1 MRRLSPVTA
10 SLLLLLA
17 AGFAL
22 QRAFADPWVVAF
34 ALWPLDAA
42 SLIPSPQ
49 GPLSVHF
56 SPWQLVTYS
65 FLHGGIL
72 HLAVNGVALWMFG
85 PPIERLLGPG
95 PFAFYWFACVVGAAV
110 AQLLTLRWTVDG
122 GALVPTIGASGGAFG
137 VLLAFGMFYPRER
150 ILLLIPPIPMP
161 AWLFVILYAALELYL
176 GVTRDASGVAH
187 FAHLGGMLAGFA
199 LIQYWRGRLPIRPR
213 RILMR

>member
-1 MRRLSPVTA
+1 MQRLTPVTMA
-10 SLLLLLA
+10 LLLALA

-22 QRAFADPWVVAF
+22 QLALGDPWVVAF

-42 SLIPSPQ
+42 TVIPSPD
-49 GPLSVHF
+49 GPLAVHF
-56 SPWQLVTYS
+56 SPWQLLSYS

-72 HLAVNGVALWMFG
+72 HLLVNAFALWMFG
-85 PPIERLLGPG
+85 PPIERLLGRG
-95 PFAFYWFACVVGAAV
+95 PFAAYWFTCVAGAAV
-110 AQLLTLRWTVDG
+110 AQLLTLRWTMAG
-122 GALVPTIGASGGAFG
+122 EALVPTIGASGGAFG

-176 GVTRDASGVAH
+176 GVTRDGSGVAH
-187 FAHLGGMLAGFA
+187 FAHLGGMLAGFV

>member
-1 MRRLSPVTA
+1 MRRFTPVTTT
-10 SLLLLLA
+10 LLLLLA

-22 QRAFADPWVVAF
+22 QLAFADPWVVAF
-34 ALWPLDAA
+34 ALWPLDTAT
-42 SLIPSPQ
+42 SIPSPQ
-49 GPLSVHF
+49 GTLAVHF

-72 HLAVNGVALWMFG
+72 HLLVNALALWMFG
-85 PPIERLLGPG
+85 PPIERLLGRG
-95 PFAFYWFACVVGAAV
+95 PFAFYWFACVAGAAV
-110 AQLLTLRWTVDG
+110 AQLLTLRWTLDG

-137 VLLAFGMFYPRER
+137 VLLAFGMFFPRER

-176 GVTRDASGVAH
+176 GVTRDGSGVAH
-187 FAHLGGMLAGFA
+187 FAHLGGMLAGFV